1 MALFLWINTCDTI
14 KTKVMRNAKKT
25 IDIMRT
31 LQKKYERKQQ
41 I

>member
-1 MALFLWINTCDTI
+1 MALFLWINACDTI
-14 KTKVMRNAKKT
+14 KTRAMKNAKKA
-25 IDIMRT
+25 INIMRT

>member
-31 LQKKYERKQQ
+31 LQKK